1 LRRREMF
8 SIDLTCASLELD
20 TASCFV
26 SKSVASRYPPV
37 RWPAPKRPFEYSW
50 NSSDCKYFRAP
61 EIASFHPSWL
71 AMVIV
76 YELVIYLPADTPA
89 KYPYRA
95 PNGFPFFIVMK
106 FDRRSITHAV
116 TEADIRARA
125 SS

>member
-8 SIDLTCASLELD
+8 SIDLTCATLELD
-20 TASCFV
+20 TTSCIV
-26 SKSVASRYPPV
+26 SKSEASRYPPV

-71 AMVIV
+71 AMDIV
-76 YELVIYLPADTPA
+76 YELVICLPADARRSTLSE
-89 KYPYRA
+89 

-106 FDRRSITHAV
+106 FDRRSITLAI
-116 TEADIRARA
+116 TKADIRARA